1 MTNWIEM
8 GRTVALRIAIALML
22 ISGISPFAGFDLG
35 VEHLPYGIAVALLA
49 RQRPPLGFSISVGVA
64 AIFWV
69 ASMLYWGD
77 WGNWI
82 FLVQFINVLTPLV
95 FFSHLRAQL
104 ETTARYVFWAY
115 IAFAAV
121 QFLGLL
127 EFAESFIGNF
137 IPRFV
142 GGRAPGYR
150 GVSSFESEP
159 ARAGFQLLMLF
170 IIARAKFRSLP
181 LAFCVLILA
190 ELLLVRATSGLILT
204 AAFVGFLAL
213 GLLRSRPRLTPVLV
227 LGVVAV
233 SGFAYLSNPKIEEIV
248 DTTVQEGPQGFEESI
263 IATSGGRY
271 LAFKDSIA
279 DIVTQPLGRGAD
291 PSYAGNDLELLSDE
305 YYEDA
310 EGRGYKIERGVR
322 PVSAILNT
330 MRTFGI
336 AMAVLVA
343 WAVRRDLFAGQRP
356 DLSPYFWFVMLA
368 AVIYGPSGSEALLIA
383 LGVAGAPSTADG
395 QRPRQ
400 ADDRLVPAE

>member
-1 MTNWIEM
+1 MMTWLAK
-8 GRTVALRIAIALML
+8 GRELALWVAIVLML
-22 ISGISPFAGFDLG
+22 VSGVSPFVGFDLG
-35 VEHLPYGIAVALLA
+35 VEHLPYGIAVAVLA
-49 RQRPPLGFSISVGVA
+49 GHRPPMGFLIAIAAG
-64 AIFWV
+64 AIFWI

-77 WGNWI
+77 WGNWTY
-82 FLVQFINVLTPLV
+82 LVQFINVLTPLV
-95 FFSHLRAQL
+95 FFAQLRPQL

-115 IAFAAV
+115 IAFGTV

-137 IPRFV
+137 IPRFI
-142 GGRAPGYR
+142 GGRAAGYR
-150 GVSSFESEP
+150 GVSSLESEP

-181 LAFCVLILA
+181 FAFCVLILA

-204 AAFVGFLAL
+204 AAFVGLLAL
-213 GLLRSRPRLTPVLV
+213 SLLRTRPKLAPVLV

-233 SGFAYLSNPKIEEIV
+233 SGFAYVSNPKIEEIV
-248 DTTVQEGPQGFEESI
+248 DTTVSGGTQGFEESI

-271 LAFKDSIA
+271 LAFKDSVT
-279 DIVTQPLGRGAD
+279 DIVTQPFGRGAD
-291 PSYAGNDLELLSDE
+291 PSYAGNDLELLSEE

-322 PVSAILNT
+322 PVSAILNA
-330 MRTFGI
+330 MRTFGV

-343 WAVRRDLFAGQRP
+343 WAVRRDLFAGRRP
-356 DLSPYFWFVMLA
+356 ELSAYFWFVILA

-383 LGVAGAPSTADG
+383 LGVAGNPGERSETM
-395 QRPRQ
+395 PRDV
-400 ADDRLVPAE
+400 DDQLVPSQ